1 MPGPFDDGGLPPQ
14 PPDPPKLIGHYTPYQ
29 APPPRFVPQALIHL
43 QTEGFRG
50 ALHSGLQPDEMAIDI
65 IHDLV
70 ARSELAPL
78 LYESVFFYD
87 VDTLRALLGV
97 DDRGTNRYA
106 RSNAEVY
113 IAFAN
118 VLSERPVAVCGQ
130 TANALAEIILGPAD
144 GAKLVTAAN
153 RVHADRAIG
162 AETDPARAGRNAAML
177 AAAHRGY
184 RRALFVCSLGPSHR
198 FVLVRSPS
206 GQVDILQ
213 GWFDN
218 AAIRATGYALATWLD
233 PANVAKYRRA
243 HADLANDLTL
253 ALQGDLQASM
263 RVFKPAGTTLQDND
277 FDITGLR
284 FTFAV
289 FPLEGGKLRAGLTR
303 HHIARLTSLFQNG

>member
-1 MPGPFDDGGLPPQ
+1 MPGAVASGGMPPL
-14 PPDPPKLIGHYTPYQ
+14 PPDPPKPTGHYTPSR
-29 APPPRFVPQALIHL
+29 PTVKRFAPQALIHL
-43 QTEGFRG
+43 QTEAFRG
-50 ALHSGLQPDEMAIDI
+50 ALHSGLVPDEMAIDV

-70 ARSELAPL
+70 GRSELDPL

-87 VDTLRALLGV
+87 VGTLRALLSV
-97 DDRGTNRYA
+97 DVPGNWYA
-106 RSNAEVY
+106 RSDAEVY

-130 TANALAEIILGPAD
+130 TANALAEIILGPED
-144 GAKLVTAAN
+144 GGKLVTAAN
-153 RVHADRAIG
+153 RVHAGQAVG

-177 AAAHRGY
+177 AAALRGY
-184 RRALFVCSLGPSHR
+184 RRAVFVCSLGPSHR
-198 FVLVRSPS
+198 FVLVRAPS

-218 AAIRATGYALATWLD
+218 AAIQATGYALATWLA
-233 PANVAKYRRA
+233 PGNVAKYRRA
-243 HADLANDLTL
+243 HADLAGDLAL

-289 FPLEGGKLRAGLTR
+289 FPLDGGKLRAGFTR
-303 HHIARLTSLFQNG
+303 HHIARLTALFQNG